1 MTSKDDRV
9 NKTLR
14 SPRDL
19 VEADLAPD
27 EALAGLERVGARYAI
42 AITPEMAALIDP
54 ADPMDP
60 IARQFIPHER
70 ELTTRPEELADP
82 IGDET
87 HSPLPGIVHRYPD
100 RVLLKAVTVCPVYC
114 RFCFRRESVGPQ
126 HGGMLAPEVLE
137 KALAYIAA
145 HDEIW
150 EVILTGGDP
159 LVLSPRRLGE
169 IMEALG
175 SIDHVKVVRLHT
187 RVPVVNSGH
196 VDAELVAALK
206 SAGKAVY
213 VALHANHPRE
223 FTTEAKLAIARI
235 VDAGL
240 PMVSQT
246 VLLRGVND
254 KTEVMGELM
263 RAFVENRIQ
272 PYYLHHGDLAPG
284 TSHFRTTIAEGQA
297 LMREMRGRYSGLC
310 QPTYILD
317 IPGGAGK
324 SPVGPGYIEELE
336 DGAYALT
343 DWRGRLHRYQPPSLD
358 RLLHQTDRA
367 DRFPD

>member
-19 VEADLAPD
+19 VEAGLAPD
-27 EALAGLERVGARYAI
+27 DALAGLERVAARYAI

-54 ADPMDP
+54 ADPTDP

-70 ELTTRPEELADP
+70 ELTTQPEELSDP
-82 IGDET
+82 IGDEA

-126 HGGMLAPEVLE
+126 HGGTLAPEVLE

-145 HDEIW
+145 HEEIW

-175 SIDHVKVVRLHT
+175 SIGHVKVIRLHT

-196 VDAELVAALK
+196 VDADLVAALK

-223 FTTEAKLAIARI
+223 FTTAARAAIARI
-235 VDAGL
+235 VDAGI
-240 PMVSQT
+240 PMLSQS
-246 VLLRGVND
+246 VLLAGIND
-254 KTEVMGELM
+254 EVEVLGALM
-263 RAFVENRIQ
+263 RSFVENRVQ

-284 TSHFRTTIAEGQA
+284 TSEFRTTIERGQE
-297 LMREMRGRYSGLC
+297 LMRALRGHYSGLC
-310 QPTYILD
+310 QPTYVLD

-324 SPVGPGYIEELE
+324 SPIGPTYVAREGEAGDL
-336 DGAYALT
+336 AVT
-343 DWRGRLHRYQPPSLD
+343 DWQGGVHAYRSG
-358 RLLHQTDRA
+358 A
-367 DRFPD
+367 